1 MILPPTSEISHHHK
15 VTNITMSPTS
25 LSPSD
30 VTNIA
35 VAVGY
40 NDYYWN
46 WYLKNK
52 VDLTVTRYLKIVL
65 ILPPILTVSIS
76 YLVFT
81 FARVA
86 LLSASREWQKKH
98 KYVHFFTQT
107 SSQVVTKL
115 SYRILAE
122 NPLILIIWLITCHPD
137 NVCRSV
143 LVKEH

>member
-1 MILPPTSEISHHHK
+1 MSGIGRNILTLMTYLIFLLTSNINVEHHDSMDLNISYK
-15 VTNITMSPTS
+15 GYNVTNIKYI
-25 LSPSD
+25 
-30 VTNIA
+30 VTNIP

-98 KYVHFFTQT
+98 KYVHFFH
-107 SSQVVTKL
+107 VDFVT
-115 SYRILAE
+115 
-122 NPLILIIWLITCHPD
+122 TCHEI
-137 NVCRSV
+137 VT
-143 LVKEH
+143 

>member
-1 MILPPTSEISHHHK
+1 MILSPTSEISHHHK

-122 NPLILIIWLITCHPD
+122 NPLILMKHTKLISIQSHI
-137 NVCRSV
+137 
-143 LVKEH
+143 KIKKW

>member
-1 MILPPTSEISHHHK
+1 M
-15 VTNITMSPTS
+15 
-25 LSPSD
+25 
-30 VTNIA
+30 
-35 VAVGY
+35 
-40 NDYYWN
+40 
-46 WYLKNK
+46 
-52 VDLTVTRYLKIVL
+52 TRYLKIVL

-115 SYRILAE
+115 SRRILAE
-122 NPLILIIWLITCHPD
+122 NPLILMRKKFQFKVTLNEEKQLKFTLYL
-137 NVCRSV
+137 S
-143 LVKEH
+143 